1 MSEIIY
7 LNHEFIPKKNATIS
21 PEDRGFNFADGIY
34 EVIKYYSGKPFRFT
48 DHLDR
53 LKRSLR
59 EVYIEFNDC
68 DQLESIFQ
76 ELLERNE
83 LANEEAGVYLQITR
97 GSQTRIHRFPE
108 NIQPTVYATVFPFA
122 SKWDQLNNGVK
133 VITTEDIR
141 WLRCDI
147 KSISLLSN
155 VMAAQKAHEQGAV
168 EAIFIRNGIVTEGS
182 HSSFLAV
189 KGGTVYTH
197 PDSNLILP
205 GITKKV
211 VIEICKAN
219 NIKVLEEG
227 IPAADLNAMDEMMI
241 VGTGSEV
248 TPVVQ
253 IDEKPEVN
261 GQPGPVTRLIQQ
273 KFFEL
278 TKIGLP

>member
-1 MSEIIY
+1 
-7 LNHEFIPKKNATIS
+7 
-21 PEDRGFNFADGIY
+21 
-34 EVIKYYSGKPFRFT
+34 
-48 DHLDR
+48 
-53 LKRSLR
+53 
-59 EVYIEFNDC
+59 
-68 DQLESIFQ
+68 
-76 ELLERNE
+76 
-83 LANEEAGVYLQITR
+83 
-97 GSQTRIHRFPE
+97 
-108 NIQPTVYATVFPFA
+108 
-122 SKWDQLNNGVK
+122 
-133 VITTEDIR
+133 
-141 WLRCDI
+141 
-147 KSISLLSN
+147 
-155 VMAAQKAHEQGAV
+155 
-168 EAIFIRNGIVTEGS
+168 
-182 HSSFLAV
+182 
-189 KGGTVYTH
+189 
-197 PDSNLILP
+197 LP